1 MPKSPPPHLMPL
13 GASFAAAYVALNTA
27 TVLLDLLVSKG
38 IVSRDEAHIAMTTI
52 AERTR
57 DDAGG
62 SSADEA
68 ADTFVNFLDQHAE
81 RYRGSGA

>member
-1 MPKSPPPHLMPL
+1 MPKSPSPHLAPL

-27 TVLLDLLVSKG
+27 TALIDLLVTRGVITK
-38 IVSRDEAHIAMTTI
+38 DDAHSVLTTI
-52 AERTR
+52 AEQTR